1 MNSPAAEAGV
11 IPKDILISV
20 DGQDL
25 TKCTHDGALETLK
38 RAPLK
43 TFLELSRY
51 FGPQKR
57 QNINV
62 VEQPELHL
70 PRGAP
75 DVQSLCSASSWN
87 TATTYQTTEDC
98 NRAHSTPTYNQS
110 SERFTTVEQLTSVTH
125 GRRNHVKMFKGA
137 KGLGFSVGGG
147 VGTNQMPHVK
157 RIYSGSPAQKS
168 GQLSP
173 GDIIHSA
180 NGIDLSTLNHIE
192 VVNVIRYLPLG
203 EVSLIISRQQQMLPK

>member
-62 VEQPELHL
+62 VEELQL

-87 TATTYQTTEDC
+87 TYQTSEDC
-98 NRAHSTPTYNQS
+98 NRW
-110 SERFTTVEQLTSVTH
+110 E
-125 GRRNHVKMFKGA
+125 
-137 KGLGFSVGGG
+137 
-147 VGTNQMPHVK
+147 
-157 RIYSGSPAQKS
+157 
-168 GQLSP
+168 
-173 GDIIHSA
+173 
-180 NGIDLSTLNHIE
+180 
-192 VVNVIRYLPLG
+192 
-203 EVSLIISRQQQMLPK
+203 